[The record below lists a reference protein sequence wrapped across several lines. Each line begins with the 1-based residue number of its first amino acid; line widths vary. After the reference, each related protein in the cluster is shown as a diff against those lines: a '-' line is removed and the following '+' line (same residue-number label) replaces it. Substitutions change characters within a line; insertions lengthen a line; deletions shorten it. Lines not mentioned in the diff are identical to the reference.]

1 MNIIID
7 ETLSNSEVIEIIVET
22 SEQIER
28 MQTILN
34 ELGYMDKVRC
44 LTFRAIQNEL
54 KEVMCE
60 VNNI

>member
-7 ETLSNSEVIEIIVET
+7 ETLSNSEVIEIIIET
-22 SEQIER
+22 SEQIEK

-34 ELGYMDKVRC
+34 ELGYMDEVRC
-44 LTFRAIQNEL
+44 VTFRAMQHEL
-54 KEVMCE
+54 QEVMCE